1 MRLGGQGERRYTTA
15 ITITIVTMASEPT
28 TIQVSRPTAERL
40 AALKVPGLTYDD
52 VIKFLL
58 DGVSAEEVRNLF
70 REWQESA
77 LKKIL
82 ADPSVRRGVGSKK
95 TD

>member
-1 MRLGGQGERRYTTA
+1 
-15 ITITIVTMASEPT
+15 MAPEST
-28 TIQVSRPTAERL
+28 TIQVSKPTADRL

-58 DGVSAEEVRNLF
+58 DGVSAEQIRTLF

-82 ADPSVRRGVGSKK
+82 TDPSVRRGVGSKK
-95 TD
+95 SA